1 MLSRILTEEQDKL
14 LTDERRLLGDLRV
27 ALAHLD
33 VAPEE
38 QSTLERS
45 IHQLDELFLLVV
57 VGEFNAGKSVFINA
71 LLGEPILEEGVTP
84 TTQRIFVL
92 KYGEDNDHQ
101 TVDGSTEI
109 ITAPVEL
116 LREINIVDTPGTNAI
131 HREHEAITRDFV
143 PRSDLVLFVTSA
155 DRPFTESERA
165 FLESI
170 RDWGKKIA
178 VVVNKVD
185 LLESETDIAQVDEFV
200 AQNFQNLQ
208 EAAPEIYPVSAQ
220 NALRAKVSND
230 GPLLNRSGFEALEEF
245 IVSTLDETERVRL
258 KLLNPIGVALRLVEK
273 HLAVVDQRLD
283 LLKEDFQTLEE
294 IEQQLTL
301 YEEDRSREFSYRKA
315 DIDNVLLDFEAR
327 GMAFFEE
334 TMRLARVVDL
344 VNKSKVKN
352 DFEHKVVADLA
363 QVIEKRVDE
372 VIDWMVASE
381 LKQWQAVV
389 DHLEVRRVQHAD
401 RIVGQVGGT
410 FDFDR
415 QRLLET
421 VGRSARRAVES
432 YDRDEESTRLA
443 ESIQMAVAGAALLEV
458 GAVGLGTLV
467 TLIASTSAADVT
479 GILAAGVL
487 SVIGLLVIPARRRKA
502 KQELRRKVGEV
513 RGQLMNALTSQ
524 FEREMSQSLS
534 RIQEAIAPY
543 TRFVRAERDRLG
555 NLREE
560 LGRLRKSLAGLKA
573 RLHSIGPLSTR
584 G

>member
-185 LLESETDIAQVDEFV
+185 ILESETDIAQVVEFV
-200 AQNFQNLQ
+200 AQNFQNLLA
-208 EAAPEIYPVSAQ
+208 AAPEIFPVSAK

>member
-1 MLSRILTEEQDKL
+1 MLSRILTEEQEEL
-14 LTDERRLLGDLRV
+14 LAEQRRLLGDLRV
-27 ALAHLD
+27 TLARLD
-33 VAPEE
+33 TAPED
-38 QSTLERS
+38 QSTLEQS
-45 IHQLDELFLLVV
+45 ILQLDELFLLVV

-84 TTQRIFVL
+84 TTQRIFLL
-92 KYGEDNDHQ
+92 KYGDEPDRQ
-101 TVDGSTEI
+101 AVDGSTEI

-116 LREINIVDTPGTNAI
+116 LQEINIVDTPGTNAI

-155 DRPFTESERA
+155 DRPFTESERI

-170 RDWGKKIA
+170 RDWGKKIV
-178 VVVNKVD
+178 VVVNKID
-185 LLESETDIAQVDEFV
+185 ILESETDLAQVVDFV
-200 AQNFQNLQ
+200 AQNFHKLL
-208 EAAPEIYPVSAQ
+208 AVAPEIFPVSAKD
-220 NALRAKVSND
+220 ALRAKVSND
-230 GPLLNRSGFEALEEF
+230 HPLLNRSGFETLEEF
-245 IVSTLDETERVRL
+245 ITSTLDETERIRL
-258 KLLNPIGVALRLVEK
+258 KLLSPIGVASRLTDKYLE
-273 HLAVVDQRLD
+273 VVDQRLE
-283 LLKEDFQTLEE
+283 LLKEDFRTLEE
-294 IEQQLTL
+294 IEQQLAL
-301 YEEDRSREFSYRKA
+301 YEEDRSREFRYRKA

-352 DFEHKVVADLA
+352 DFEHKVVADLP

-381 LKQWQAVV
+381 LKEWQAVV
-389 DHLEVRRVQHAD
+389 DHLEARRAQHVD

-432 YDRDEESTRLA
+432 YDRDKESTRLA
-443 ESIQMAVAGAALLEV
+443 ESVQMAVAGAALLEV

-467 TLIASTSAADVT
+467 TMIASTSAADVT
-479 GILAAGVL
+479 GILAAGAL
-487 SVIGLLVIPARRRKA
+487 SVIGLLIIPARRRKA

-513 RGQLMNALTSQ
+513 REQLMNALTSQ

-555 NLREE
+555 NVRAE
-560 LGRLRKSLAGLKA
+560 LGGLRKSLDGLKA
-573 RLHSIGPLSTR
+573 QVSSLGR
-584 G
+584 